1 MNCKILRRKCNLCRK
16 NALEISEGQN
26 GRWSDSGEGEYGR
39 RINDIISMDNVK
51 MKERE
56 ENQ

>member
-1 MNCKILRRKCNLCRK
+1 
-16 NALEISEGQN
+16 LEIPEGQD
-26 GRWSDSGEGEYGR
+26 GRWSGSDSGEYGR

-56 ENQ
+56 EKK